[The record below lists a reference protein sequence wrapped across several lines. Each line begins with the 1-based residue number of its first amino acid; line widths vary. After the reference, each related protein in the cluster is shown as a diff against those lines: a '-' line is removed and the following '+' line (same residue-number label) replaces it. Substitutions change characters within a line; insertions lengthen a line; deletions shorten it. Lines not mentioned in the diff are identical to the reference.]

1 MAKKSNEEIFLKD
14 YKAPAYLVDAVE
26 LNFELHPSRTKV
38 YSKINFRK
46 NPNSNSARKFF
57 LNGENLNFLNA
68 KIDGNTV
75 HPKLQKDGLECD
87 VPNGPFLWEC
97 LVEIDPS
104 SNTSLEGLYMSN
116 GMYCT
121 QCEAEGF
128 RKICY
133 YPDRPDVLAPFVV
146 SIRGPSPVLLSNG
159 NLISSE
165 KGFSKWSDPWPK
177 PAYLFALVAGD
188 LEKVSDEFT
197 TQQGSHIDLNIYVR
211 KGDEDK
217 CQFAIRSLKKAM
229 KWDEERYGRQYDLE
243 VFNIV
248 AVDDF
253 NMGAME
259 NKGLN
264 IFNSKCVLTH
274 PRKSTDTDFEYV
286 EGIIAHEYFHNW
298 TGNRVTCRDWFQ
310 LCLKEGLT
318 VFRDAQFTSDLRDPS
333 VKRIQDARVIKGPQ
347 FREDAGPLSHPVRP
361 DSFVEI
367 NNFYTLTVYEKGAEL
382 IGMLKLLVG
391 EKNYYSALDLYFE
404 RHDGQAATIEDWIKV
419 FEDVTNQNLDQ
430 FMLWYSQAGTPKV
443 KVNERYG
450 ENTLTLDFEQIL
462 PNNRTKKLQP
472 MVIPISIGLL
482 DENGADLIETKVFE
496 LKKPRDTLTFKG
508 IEKKPTVSLLRKF
521 SAPVIIEREST
532 HQDRLTLLTKDNDA
546 YNRWDA
552 SQQLML
558 ASFEKIAIQKQEP
571 NDELINAFCQIMQD
585 QKIMPAFRAQL
596 LSQPSISEIIA
607 HFFENNLPIDPEMI
621 YTAKKIFSQKLA
633 ESSNQFLEQLFHS
646 LTQNVKY
653 EPSADQAG
661 ERSLKNILLGLLTRV
676 DNGESSRKQFSR
688 ADNMTDEVAALSV
701 LIQNDLVSTE
711 IDSFY
716 ERWADDRLV
725 IDKWF
730 MLQTSLSQPSK
741 SLEITKTLTKHSD
754 FNKKNPN
761 RFRATVGGFTQ
772 NLVAFH
778 RADGAGYK
786 FLASWIKKIDT
797 LNPQLAARTCTAF
810 QNWKQFDSLRQ
821 DKISLELTKL
831 LKVDKLSKD
840 TNEMI
845 SRILNN

>member
-1 MAKKSNEEIFLKD
+1 MAKKSNTEIFLKD
-14 YKAPAYLVDAVE
+14 YQAPAYLIDAVE
-26 LNFELHPSRTKV
+26 LDFELHPKKTKV
-38 YSKINFRK
+38 YSKIKFRK
-46 NPNSNSARKFF
+46 NPNLNSSEKFF
-57 LNGENLNFLNA
+57 LNGEKLNLLDA
-68 KIDGNTV
+68 KIDGKTV
-75 HPKLQKDGLECD
+75 HPKIREDGLECD
-87 VPNGPFLWEC
+87 VPNNPFLWES

-159 NLISSE
+159 NLISATE
-165 KGFSKWSDPWPK
+165 GYSKWSDPWPK

-188 LEKVSDEFT
+188 LLKVSDKFK
-197 TQQGSHIDLNIYVR
+197 TQTGSDIELNIFVR

-217 CQFAIRSLKKAM
+217 CDFAISSLKKAM
-229 KWDEERYGRQYDLE
+229 QWDEERYGREYDLE

-274 PRKSTDTDFEYV
+274 PRKSTDNDFEYV

-298 TGNRVTCRDWFQ
+298 TGNRITCRDWFQ

-318 VFRDAQFTSDLRDPS
+318 VFRDAQFTADLRNPS

-361 DSFVEI
+361 HSFVEI

-391 EKNYYSALDLYFE
+391 EKDYYSALELYFD

-419 FEDVTNQNLDQ
+419 FEDVTNRNLNQ
-430 FMLWYSQAGTPKV
+430 FKLWYSQSGTPKV

-450 ENTLTLDFEQIL
+450 KNALSLDFEQVSSSEREEIL
-462 PNNRTKKLQP
+462 EP

-482 DENGADLIETKVFE
+482 DEYGKDLIETKVFE
-496 LKKPRDTLTFKG
+496 LNKSKDTITFEG
-508 IEKKPTVSLLRKF
+508 INKKPTVSLLRNF
-521 SAPVIIEREST
+521 SAPIIIERAITEK
-532 HQDRLTLLTKDNDA
+532 DRLTLLKKDSDA

-552 SQQLML
+552 AQHLMFT
-558 ASFEKIAIQKQEP
+558 SFEKLAIEKQEP
-571 NDELINAFCQIMQD
+571 NDDIISAFCDIMQD
-585 QKIMPAFRAQL
+585 QKLMPAFRAQL
-596 LSQPSISEIIA
+596 LSQPSVSEIITY
-607 HFFENNLPIDPEMI
+607 FFDKDLSTDPEKI
-621 YTAKKIFSQKLA
+621 YGAKKIFTQKLA
-633 ESSNQFLEQLFHS
+633 ERSNPFLEQLFHS
-646 LTQNVKY
+646 LAQNFEY
-653 EPSADQAG
+653 EPSATQVG
-661 ERSLKNILLGLLTRV
+661 ERSFKNILLGILTKL
-676 DNGESSRKQFSR
+676 DNGETAQKQFFC

-701 LIQNDLVSTE
+701 LIQNDIATTE
-711 IDSFY
+711 IEKFY
-716 ERWADDRLV
+716 DKWSDDRLV

-730 MLQTSLSQPSK
+730 MLQSSLSQPSK
-741 SLEITKTLTKHSD
+741 ALETTRMLTKHSD
-754 FNKKNPN
+754 FNEKNPN
-761 RFRATVGGFTQ
+761 RFRATIGGFTQ
-772 NLVAFH
+772 NLAAFH
-778 RADGAGYK
+778 MKGGEGYK
-786 FLASWIKKIDT
+786 FVADWIRKIDS

-821 DKISLELTKL
+821 DEISAELTKL
-831 LKVDKLSKD
+831 LKVNTLSND

-845 SRILNN
+845 SRMLNK